1 MTWQTV
7 SDNIDPA
14 LREYSDT
21 TLSAE
26 TTYEYRI
33 RAVNAEGASDWSNV
47 DDATTPAAPV
57 DPIEIEGQSR
67 TAGRSEATVGTQIS
81 LAGTSSSAGRSE
93 ATVGTAVGIAG
104 RSASAGRSEASVG
117 TAVGIAGESRTAV
130 RSVCVIQT
138 DVTLEGQSRTASRAA
153 VAVGTQIDLPLIQV
167 VI

>member
-21 TLSAE
+21 TVSAE

-104 RSASAGRSEASVG
+104 
-117 TAVGIAGESRTAV
+117 ESRTAA

>member
-93 ATVGTAVGIAG
+93 A
-104 RSASAGRSEASVG
+104 SVG